1 MSAQTRT
8 VTVNFPSRDQ
18 QKNQGVRF
26 GGREFVVIAG
36 PCAIE
41 SREQFSAAAEGVK
54 SAGAVLLRGGIH
66 KMRTNPASF
75 QGLGNDA
82 FSFIKDVKNAVGLPF
97 VSEVTDPR
105 QISDLASIV
114 DMFQVGSRNM
124 YNYALLKELG
134 QTKIPVLLKR
144 GFSATVEEWLLAADY
159 IVKGGND
166 NVVLCERG
174 IRTFE
179 TTTRNTLDLNSVA
192 YVKAHSSFPVI
203 VDPSHGTGRPELI
216 APLAM
221 AAAAVG
227 ADGIMVEVHP
237 DPSRSLS
244 DAHQALNFAQF
255 ADITRGLSSLL
266 AAMGRELAHA

>member
-1 MSAQTRT
+1 MNAQTRT
-8 VTVNFPSRDQ
+8 VTVKYATNDGQRE
-18 QKNQGVRF
+18 VRI

-36 PCAIE
+36 PCAVE
-41 SREQFSAAAEGVK
+41 SREQFEAAAQGVK
-54 SAGAVLLRGGIH
+54 TAGATLLRGGIH

-82 FSFIKDVKNAVGLPF
+82 FGFIKSIKTTVGMPF

-105 QISDLASIV
+105 QLGDLSPIV

-134 QTKIPVLLKR
+134 QLKTPVLLKR
-144 GFSATVEEWLLAADY
+144 GFSATVEEWLLAAEY
-159 IVKGGND
+159 IVKGGNE

-192 YVKAHSSFPVI
+192 YVKAHAPFPVI

-216 APLAM
+216 APLAL
-221 AAAAVG
+221 AATAVG
-227 ADGIMVEVHP
+227 ADGLMIEVHP
-237 DPSRSLS
+237 EPSRSLS
-244 DAHQALNFAQF
+244 DAHQALGFEQF
-255 ADITRGLSSLL
+255 AAITENVARLL
-266 AAMGRELAHA
+266 QATGREMATHS

>member
-1 MSAQTRT
+1 MGAQTRI
-8 VTVNFPSRDQ
+8 VTVKYDKQSAAGREIC
-18 QKNQGVRF
+18 F

-36 PCAIE
+36 PCAVE
-41 SREQFSAAAEGVK
+41 SREQFQTTAEGVK
-54 SAGAVLLRGGIH
+54 AAGAGFLRGGVH

-82 FSFIKDVKNAVGLPF
+82 FQFIKDIKASVGLPF

-105 QISDLASIV
+105 QISDLAGVV

-134 QTKIPVLLKR
+134 RVNIPVLLKR

-159 IVKGGND
+159 IVKGGNE

-216 APLAM
+216 KPLSL

-227 ADGIMVEVHP
+227 ADGLIIEVHP
-237 DPSRSLS
+237 DPARSLS
-244 DAHQALNFAQF
+244 DAHQALSFEQF
-255 ADITRGLSSLL
+255 RDITDGLARVLEATDRQMAL
-266 AAMGRELAHA
+266 R